1 MRFGLSSPI
10 SPNQPDADMPIDLIA
25 LILFVVLPIAISWWA
40 FTKGT
45 R

>member
-1 MRFGLSSPI
+1 
-10 SPNQPDADMPIDLIA
+10 MPVDLIA
-25 LILFVVLPIAISWWA
+25 LILFVVLPIAFAWWA

>member
-1 MRFGLSSPI
+1 
-10 SPNQPDADMPIDLIA
+10 MPIDLIA

-40 FTKGT
+40 FNQGSDET

>member
-1 MRFGLSSPI
+1 
-10 SPNQPDADMPIDLIA
+10 MPVDLIA
-25 LILFVVLPIAISWWA
+25 LILFVVLPIAIAWSA